1 MHRIVPIDEKIL
13 HTAAVRADILTG
25 TVEEVIDIRR
35 LGTVVL
41 SVGIGQQQSH
51 QFADSFVERRTG

>member
-1 MHRIVPIDEKIL
+1 MHGVVPIDEEIL
-13 HTAAVRADILTG
+13 HTAAVRADIFTG

-35 LGTVVL
+35 LGTMVL

-51 QFADSFVERRTG
+51 QFADGLVERRTG